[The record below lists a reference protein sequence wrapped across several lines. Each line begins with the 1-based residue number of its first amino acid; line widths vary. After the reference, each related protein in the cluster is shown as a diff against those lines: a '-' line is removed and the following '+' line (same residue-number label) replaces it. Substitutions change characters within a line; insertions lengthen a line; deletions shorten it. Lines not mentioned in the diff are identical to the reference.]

1 MVCAPECVLVY
12 SCLSVRVCMCVC
24 VLGVVGC
31 TPCVC
36 GMQGILCSCVVF
48 EVLCVY
54 ILHVGHDCVKC
65 GVLSLVGEISCYRN
79 DSHYYCH
86 YYYHE

>member
-1 MVCAPECVLVY
+1 
-12 SCLSVRVCMCVC
+12 MC
-24 VLGVVGC
+24 
-31 TPCVC
+31 
-36 GMQGILCSCVVF
+36 I
-48 EVLCVY
+48 Y

-65 GVLSLVGEISCYRN
+65 GVLTLVGEISCYRN

>member
-1 MVCAPECVLVY
+1 M
-12 SCLSVRVCMCVC
+12 
-24 VLGVVGC
+24 
-31 TPCVC
+31 CVC
-36 GMQGILCSCVVF
+36 GMQGVLSSCVVS
-48 EVLCVY
+48 EVLCVDIDIY

-65 GVLSLVGEISCYRN
+65 SVLTLVGEIPCYRK